1 MTILDIQESFADAL
15 AMERESILS
24 DDDEDD
30 EDDESHLP
38 PHKRSNYAESMAE
51 AADWR
56 RKEKREEGQ

>member
-1 MTILDIQESFADAL
+1 MTYADIQESFADAL

-24 DDDEDD
+24 DDDD
-30 EDDESHLP
+30 EDESHLP

-56 RKEKREEGQ
+56 RKEKREEGR